1 MVGSMKKP
9 IDKAGL
15 IFVAL
20 LCVLI
25 GLVLSIA
32 LFRGNVH
39 IAPQGIAPQGQD
51 GSLIPRTAPHQQTN

>member
-1 MVGSMKKP
+1 MLALMRKP

-25 GLVLSIA
+25 GLVLSIV
-32 LFRGNVH
+32 LFDDK
-39 IAPQGIAPQGQD
+39 IQLAPQTQD
-51 GSLIPRTAPHQQTN
+51 GSLIPRTVPQQQ

>member
-1 MVGSMKKP
+1 MRKP

-20 LCVLI
+20 LCVLV

-32 LFRGNVH
+32 LFRDNIH
-39 IAPQGIAPQGQD
+39 IAPQAQD
-51 GSLIPRTAPHQQTN
+51 GSLIPRTTPHKQVN

>member
-1 MVGSMKKP
+1 MLALMRKP

-25 GLVLSIA
+25 GLVLSIV
-32 LFRGNVH
+32 LFDDK
-39 IAPQGIAPQGQD
+39 IQLAPQTQD
-51 GSLIPRTAPHQQTN
+51 GSLIPRTTVQP

>member
-1 MVGSMKKP
+1 MRKP

-25 GLVLSIA
+25 GLVLSIS
-32 LFRGNVH
+32 LFNDNIH
-39 IAPQGIAPQGQD
+39 IAPQGQD
-51 GSLIPRTAPHQQTN
+51 GSLIPRTAPHQQSN

>member
-1 MVGSMKKP
+1 MKKP

-32 LFRGNVH
+32 LFRDNVH
-39 IAPQGIAPQGQD
+39 IAPHGQD

>member
-1 MVGSMKKP
+1 MRKP

-25 GLVLSIA
+25 GIVLSIT
-32 LFRGNVH
+32 LLNKNNQF
-39 IAPQGIAPQGQD
+39 APQTQD
-51 GSLIPRTAPHQQTN
+51 GSLIPRTVQPQP